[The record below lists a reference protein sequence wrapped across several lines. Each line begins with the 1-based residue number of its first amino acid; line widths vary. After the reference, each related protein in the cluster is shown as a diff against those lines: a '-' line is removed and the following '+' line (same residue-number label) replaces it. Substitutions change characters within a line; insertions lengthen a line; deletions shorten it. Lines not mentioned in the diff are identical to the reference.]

1 MLPKHREFCELKCIL
16 RFKDI
21 AIFAAKSLIII
32 LEIINH
38 GNCHRENVWLHRGNI
53 RENTWDL
60 KIEFEWGHWVIAT
73 RGT

>member
-1 MLPKHREFCELKCIL
+1 MLNTKIPVRENTGNLEMLPKHREFCELKCFL

-38 GNCHRENVWLHRGNI
+38 GNCHRENVWLHRGKSGKTQGI
-53 RENTWDL
+53 
-60 KIEFEWGHWVIAT
+60 
-73 RGT
+73 